1 MKQAITRLVVLVV
14 LLLNQTL
21 VTFGLNPLPF
31 SDDQIYE
38 AVSSVI
44 LVVTAIWAWYKNND
58 TTPEAEAGTEY
69 MKELKRK
76 KEDIN
81 E

>member
-21 VTFGLNPLPF
+21 VTFGWNPLPF

-44 LVVTAIWAWYKNND
+44 LVFTTIWAWYKNND
-58 TTPEAEAGTEY
+58 TTPEAEVGTEY